1 MKLQNNERTQN
12 SVRFLINAVEIL
24 VLSFVFWLIWFKY
37 YRTYVYYFM
46 RGNILVVGIYAVLLI
61 IFNSVYEGFQIGY
74 KKTGDLIFSQIISLI
89 FSNLIIFL
97 QVTLTRKHLL
107 PLSEFFLYLL
117 IEVGITV
124 FLNIFINK
132 LYYHLFPPRRTW
144 LIYEEDNPDILLS
157 IQRYQAN
164 AYRIEKSSTFA
175 EAEKELETLP
185 QYECV
190 IASGL
195 QPENKEKLVGDCYA
209 AGRSVYII
217 PDLYDVILNSARNVY
232 LVDTPVLRAGRFGP
246 SQLEKIIKR
255 LWDIIFAVFF
265 LVLTSPIMLVT
276 AIAIKSEDG
285 GPVFYRQRRLTQYGR
300 PFEIIKFRSMKI
312 DAEKDGVARLAAEHD
327 DRITKVGKKIR
338 ATRIDELPQLIN
350 ILKGDMSV
358 VGPRPERPE
367 IMNQILKDLPEF
379 QYRLKAKA
387 GLTGY
392 AQVYG
397 KYNTKLRDKLLFD
410 VTYIENFSILLD
422 IRIMFM
428 TFKIIFKKDSTEGVS
443 EGETVRE

>member
-1 MKLQNNERTQN
+1 MKLRNNERTQN
-12 SVRFLINAVEIL
+12 SVRFLINAAEIL
-24 VLSFVFWLIWFKY
+24 ILSFVFWLIWFKY
-37 YRTYVYYFM
+37 FRTYVYYFM

-107 PLSEFFLYLL
+107 PFGEFFLYLL
-117 IEVGITV
+117 IEIGITV

-144 LIYEEDNPDILLS
+144 LIYEEENPDILLS

-164 AYRIEKSSTFA
+164 AYSIGQTSTFSDA
-175 EAEKELETLP
+175 ADHLEDLSKFD
-185 QYECV
+185 CV
-190 IASGL
+190 IVSGL
-195 QPENKEKLVGDCYA
+195 QPKNKEKVVGACYA
-209 AGRSVYII
+209 AGKSVYII

-246 SQLEKIIKR
+246 SQLEKLVKR
-255 LWDIIFAVFF
+255 LWDIIFAAFF

-276 AIAIKSEDG
+276 AIAIKAEDG

-367 IMNQILKDLPEF
+367 IMDQILKDLPEF

>member
-312 DAEKDGVARLAAEHD
+312 DAEKDG
-327 DRITKVGKKIR
+327 
-338 ATRIDELPQLIN
+338 
-350 ILKGDMSV
+350 
-358 VGPRPERPE
+358 
-367 IMNQILKDLPEF
+367 DL
-379 QYRLKAKA
+379 L
-387 GLTGY
+387 LNMMT
-392 AQVYG
+392 V
-397 KYNTKLRDKLLFD
+397 LR
-410 VTYIENFSILLD
+410 
-422 IRIMFM
+422 R
-428 TFKIIFKKDSTEGVS
+428 
-443 EGETVRE
+443 

>member
-1 MKLQNNERTQN
+1 MKLRNNERTQN
-12 SVRFLINAVEIL
+12 SVRFLINAAEIL
-24 VLSFVFWLIWFKY
+24 ILSFVFWLIWFKY
-37 YRTYVYYFM
+37 FRTYVYYFM

-107 PLSEFFLYLL
+107 PVGEFLLYLL
-117 IEVGITV
+117 IEIGITV
-124 FLNIFINK
+124 VLNIFINR

-144 LIYEEDNPDILLS
+144 LIYEEENPDILLS

-164 AYRIEKSSTFA
+164 AYSIGQTSTFSDA
-175 EAEKELETLP
+175 ADHLEDLSKFD
-185 QYECV
+185 CV
-190 IASGL
+190 IVSGL
-195 QPENKEKLVGDCYA
+195 QPKNKEKVVGACYA
-209 AGRSVYII
+209 AGKSVYII

-246 SQLEKIIKR
+246 SQLEKLVKR
-255 LWDIIFAVFF
+255 LWDIIFAALF

-367 IMNQILKDLPEF
+367 IMEQILKDLPEF

>member
-46 RGNILVVGIYAVLLI
+46 RGNILVVGIYAALLI

-107 PLSEFFLYLL
+107 PLSDFFLYLL

-190 IASGL
+190 IAS
-195 QPENKEKLVGDCYA
+195 
-209 AGRSVYII
+209 
-217 PDLYDVILNSARNVY
+217 
-232 LVDTPVLRAGRFGP
+232 
-246 SQLEKIIKR
+246 
-255 LWDIIFAVFF
+255 
-265 LVLTSPIMLVT
+265 
-276 AIAIKSEDG
+276 
-285 GPVFYRQRRLTQYGR
+285 
-300 PFEIIKFRSMKI
+300 
-312 DAEKDGVARLAAEHD
+312 
-327 DRITKVGKKIR
+327 
-338 ATRIDELPQLIN
+338 
-350 ILKGDMSV
+350 
-358 VGPRPERPE
+358 
-367 IMNQILKDLPEF
+367 
-379 QYRLKAKA
+379 
-387 GLTGY
+387 
-392 AQVYG
+392 
-397 KYNTKLRDKLLFD
+397 
-410 VTYIENFSILLD
+410 
-422 IRIMFM
+422 
-428 TFKIIFKKDSTEGVS
+428 
-443 EGETVRE
+443 

>member
-338 ATRIDELPQLIN
+338 AARIDELPQLIN

-367 IMNQILKDLPEF
+367 IIDLILKHLP
-379 QYRLKAKA
+379 
-387 GLTGY
+387 
-392 AQVYG
+392 
-397 KYNTKLRDKLLFD
+397 
-410 VTYIENFSILLD
+410 
-422 IRIMFM
+422 
-428 TFKIIFKKDSTEGVS
+428 
-443 EGETVRE
+443 

>member
-1 MKLQNNERTQN
+1 M
-12 SVRFLINAVEIL
+12 F
-24 VLSFVFWLIWFKY
+24 
-37 YRTYVYYFM
+37 
-46 RGNILVVGIYAVLLI
+46 
-61 IFNSVYEGFQIGY
+61 
-74 KKTGDLIFSQIISLI
+74 FSQIISLI

-338 ATRIDELPQLIN
+338 ATRIDELPQMIN
-350 ILKGDMSV
+350 ILNRDMSV

-367 IMNQILKDLPEF
+367 IMDQILKDLPEF